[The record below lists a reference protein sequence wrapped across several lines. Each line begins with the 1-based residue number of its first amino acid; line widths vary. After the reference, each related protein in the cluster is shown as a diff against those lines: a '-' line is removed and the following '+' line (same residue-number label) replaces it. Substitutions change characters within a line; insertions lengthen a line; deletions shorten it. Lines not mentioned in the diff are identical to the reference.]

1 MATTTTNFG
10 WDIPQSTDLVKD
22 GATAIA
28 TLGQDIDTA
37 FVDLKGGTTGQFLA
51 KASNTDLDYSWTT
64 ATSGGWTLI
73 SSGSLSGNV
82 YTVSSIPS
90 TYKDIR
96 FVMMNGSASGGGVLF
111 LRLNGDSATNYYYST
126 INSGQNISYVNGNSN
141 VQGILDFSG
150 ISAGQGLIFEIYE
163 YASTNIRKLYNE
175 WQWNKTNYDAKIGG
189 YNSASAI
196 TSLSVQPQSSNWS
209 AGTWQLWG
217 IK

>member
-37 FVDLKGGTTGQFLA
+37 LVDLKGGTTGQFLA

-96 FVMMNGSASGGGVLF
+96 FVMMNGSSSGGGVLF
-111 LRLNGDSATNYYYST
+111 LRLNGDTAANYYYTT
-126 INSGQNISYVNGNSN
+126 INSTQNTSYVNGNSN
-141 VQGILDFSG
+141 FQGILDFNG
-150 ISAGQGLIFEIYE
+150 ITAGQGLIFEVYE
-163 YASTNIRKLYNE
+163 YASTNIRKLCNE

-189 YNSASAI
+189 YNNSAAI

-217 IK
+217 LK

>member
-126 INSGQNISYVNGNSN
+126 INSTQNISYVNGNSN
-141 VQGILDFSG
+141 VQGVLDFNG